1 MGFICEVQVLSICQF
16 ATGLRDASKNR
27 LSNQL
32 HRLCSVP
39 KGLIPQVLAELRQVE
54 LQAPI
59 KAGSVVIDNVAGTG
73 IAVLASR
80 DMPKA

>member
-1 MGFICEVQVLSICQF
+1 M
-16 ATGLRDASKNR
+16 
-27 LSNQL
+27 
-32 HRLCSVP
+32 P
-39 KGLIPQVLAELRQVE
+39 KGLIPQVLAELRQIE

-59 KAGSVVIDNVAGTG
+59 KVGSVVIDNVAGTG